1 MTYDEI
7 RDVLS
12 LVPELEIWDVD
23 VDTLDAT
30 IVISRNVGGKR
41 LYVKNVIPH
50 EELSS
55 AADPVEYIKG
65 ILRRMRVMINNRH

>member
-1 MTYDEI
+1 MTFEEI
-7 RDVLS
+7 CDVLS
-12 LVPELEIWDVD
+12 LVPKLRIWDVD
-23 VDTLDAT
+23 SKTLDAA
-30 IVISRNVGGKR
+30 IAISRNVGGKR
-41 LYVKNVIPH
+41 LYVRNKILH